1 MVFRKPYAF
10 LIKNFKKIHIVLL
23 ILCGFIYYKTMQLD
37 SFVSEFIS
45 YLTYD
50 SYLEPITKYT
60 SPLFYLMAVLVI
72 VITGSLVI
80 LLRRKEKP
88 WKLYLIPFLD
98 YLLLIVMFFLIQQ
111 FFTAYEGSTSTTTI
125 RAYQNF
131 LLLLRIP
138 QYITFLIL
146 GVRILGLDLRK
157 FNFSSDKEFLEL
169 DQDDREEF
177 EVSINFDK
185 HALLRT
191 IKKIQ
196 RVLGYFYEEHRYIT
210 NVLFTVIIVIII
222 GNIFY
227 YFGVEHKTIKE
238 KQTLNANGYLI
249 KINESYFTNKD
260 MAGNKLEANSNFVI
274 LNLTVQNNGSKRAF
288 DAENFHL
295 VNQNHDYSQSGSTYT
310 NSFKDLVNPYP
321 TRKLSN

>member
-125 RAYQNF
+125 
-131 LLLLRIP
+131 
-138 QYITFLIL
+138 
-146 GVRILGLDLRK
+146 
-157 FNFSSDKEFLEL
+157 
-169 DQDDREEF
+169 
-177 EVSINFDK
+177 
-185 HALLRT
+185 
-191 IKKIQ
+191 
-196 RVLGYFYEEHRYIT
+196 
-210 NVLFTVIIVIII
+210 
-222 GNIFY
+222 
-227 YFGVEHKTIKE
+227 
-238 KQTLNANGYLI
+238 
-249 KINESYFTNKD
+249 
-260 MAGNKLEANSNFVI
+260 
-274 LNLTVQNNGSKRAF
+274 
-288 DAENFHL
+288 
-295 VNQNHDYSQSGSTYT
+295 
-310 NSFKDLVNPYP
+310 
-321 TRKLSN
+321 

>member
-10 LIKNFKKIHIVLL
+10 LIKNFKKVHIILL

-60 SPLFYLMAVLVI
+60 SPLFYLVSVLVI
-72 VITGSLVI
+72 VITGSLVV

-98 YLLLIVMFFLIQQ
+98 YLLLIGVFYLIQQ
-111 FFTAYEGSTSTTTI
+111 FFVSYEGSTSTTTI

-196 RVLGYFYEEHRYIT
+196 RVLGYFYEEHRYIM
-210 NVLFTVIIVIII
+210 NVLFIS
-222 GNIFY
+222 Y
-227 YFGVEHKTIKE
+227 Y
-238 KQTLNANGYLI
+238 
-249 KINESYFTNKD
+249 SYCNWKY
-260 MAGNKLEANSNFVI
+260 I
-274 LNLTVQNNGSKRAF
+274 LLFWSRT
-288 DAENFHL
+288 
-295 VNQNHDYSQSGSTYT
+295 
-310 NSFKDLVNPYP
+310 
-321 TRKLSN
+321 